1 MPRAHTHSPTA
12 RCAALFALM
21 AWPVAAAGP
30 LVLRDIHHDLS
41 PPLRDLASRGDGGDF
56 GAVVAGAPNLV
67 TPQGGPIGVTPGV
80 IFPGMTSVG
89 AYLESDA
96 NGSVGATQYVQWTN
110 SRYAVYSKS
119 NGAVLLKPTSP
130 KTLWTGFGGPCE
142 TTSAGDGIIL
152 YDKAAARWLISDHS
166 GAPAPFL
173 QCIAISTTSDAT
185 GSYYRYA
192 FALTSMYP
200 DWPKFGVWPD
210 AYYLTSNILSL
221 PGEQSVGAEACALD
235 RTNMLLGNAATAQCF
250 TTGTATVDKVLLPAD
265 LDGATPPPAGSPNYM
280 LSLSVNRLDLFQFHV
295 DWTTPSNSSLT
306 GPIFIPATPFR
317 QLCANGG
324 ACIPQPDTTD
334 LLDSLGDRMMYR
346 LAYRN
351 FGDHESL
358 VANHTVTA
366 GPAGGV
372 RWYEIRSPATTPEVY
387 QQSTFAPDTNY
398 RFVGS
403 VAMDQVGN
411 MMGGYII
418 SSSTVFPGIRFSG
431 RLVTDPLNTWQ
442 PEGIITNGGGS
453 FPAGDHSLTDLSSM
467 SLDPVD
473 DCTFWYTAAY
483 VATTGK
489 TWSSTI
495 ASLRFGSC
503 P

>member
-1 MPRAHTHSPTA
+1 
-12 RCAALFALM
+12 LFALM

-235 RTNMLLGNAATAQCF
+235 RTNMLLGKCCCLRT
-250 TTGTATVDKVLLPAD
+250 
-265 LDGATPPPAGSPNYM
+265 
-280 LSLSVNRLDLFQFHV
+280 
-295 DWTTPSNSSLT
+295 WT
-306 GPIFIPATPFR
+306 
-317 QLCANGG
+317 
-324 ACIPQPDTTD
+324 
-334 LLDSLGDRMMYR
+334 
-346 LAYRN
+346 
-351 FGDHESL
+351 
-358 VANHTVTA
+358 
-366 GPAGGV
+366 
-372 RWYEIRSPATTPEVY
+372 
-387 QQSTFAPDTNY
+387 
-398 RFVGS
+398 
-403 VAMDQVGN
+403 
-411 MMGGYII
+411 
-418 SSSTVFPGIRFSG
+418 G
-431 RLVTDPLNTWQ
+431 RLRRRPVRR
-442 PEGIITNGGGS
+442 IT
-453 FPAGDHSLTDLSSM
+453 
-467 SLDPVD
+467 
-473 DCTFWYTAAY
+473 CC
-483 VATTGK
+483 
-489 TWSSTI
+489 
-495 ASLRFGSC
+495 R
-503 P
+503 